1 MGPDGLQAESGSRSR
16 TAPGASEPPS
26 ALFSP
31 ARYTTSGLM
40 VRKPK
45 TRKIPKRT
53 AADRKKAPSRAR
65 AAAKHSRTKPA
76 PATSAAKCAKKPS
89 EAAQRPAQQPPAN
102 NAWPPVESRL
112 SLFDPLDLFRRA
124 LMSQDM
130 LFLSRQVTYHLAAA
144 AGDLEVYADSD
155 QIYLALTRLIEHI
168 VRRAPRGSSIE
179 IGLKPFALRSGPGI
193 EIDISCQDRFLDHPD
208 GQPLLTALLTEAVDP
223 HSGVALSQCQETVR
237 SQRGRLWADIPK
249 PHQIIYHAILPS
261 SPESAHHGGLESQ
274 AFKYDIFISNYASVR
289 KHYGIRKSQSLVEQV
304 ELYVRSL
311 VRYPMDMVMS
321 VWDKG
326 MITTIY
332 ETQLGAAESVAS
344 RISQRL
350 GREEFRIGKKPVEL
364 SFRYHLAPL
373 SRMTGVSDK
382 APEKR
387 SS

>member
-1 MGPDGLQAESGSRSR
+1 
-16 TAPGASEPPS
+16 
-26 ALFSP
+26 
-31 ARYTTSGLM
+31 M

-45 TRKIPKRT
+45 AR
-53 AADRKKAPSRAR
+53 KAPKR
-65 AAAKHSRTKPA
+65 AAARKTRAPKRAKPA
-76 PATSAAKCAKKPS
+76 LKRAPAARAKPPAKRAGAIPAAATP
-89 EAAQRPAQQPPAN
+89 ELTAQQPPAN
-102 NAWPPVESRL
+102 SVWPPPESRL

-144 AGDLEVYADSD
+144 TGDLEVYADSD
-155 QIYLALTRLIEHI
+155 QFYLALTKLIEHI
-168 VRRAPRGSSIE
+168 VRRSPRGNSIE

-193 EIDISCQDRFLDHPD
+193 EIDISCQDRYLDHPG
-208 GQPLLTALLTEAVDP
+208 GQPLLTALLTEEVDP
-223 HSGVALSQCQETVR
+223 HSGIALSQCQETVR
-237 SQRGRLWADIPK
+237 RQRGRLWADIPK
-249 PHQIIYHAILPS
+249 AQQIVYHIILPS

-304 ELYVRSL
+304 EHYVRSL

-321 VWDKG
+321 VSDRG

-364 SFRYHLAPL
+364 AFRYHLAPL
-373 SRMTGVSDK
+373 SRTAGVADK
-382 APEKR
+382 IPEKR

>member
-1 MGPDGLQAESGSRSR
+1 
-16 TAPGASEPPS
+16 
-26 ALFSP
+26 
-31 ARYTTSGLM
+31 M
-40 VRKPK
+40 VRKAK
-45 TRKIPKRT
+45 ARKVPKRAST
-53 AADRKKAPSRAR
+53 RVKKAPERAKAAPSRNK
-65 AAAKHSRTKPA
+65 AAAPRRKAASRKVSLPKPVFAAAA
-76 PATSAAKCAKKPS
+76 PA
-89 EAAQRPAQQPPAN
+89 QLPPAN
-102 NAWPPVESRL
+102 GAWPPSESRF

-144 AGDLEVYADSD
+144 AGDLEVFADSD

-179 IGLKPFALRSGPGI
+179 IGLRPFALRSGPGI
-193 EIDISCQDRFLDHPD
+193 EIDIACQDRYLDHPG
-208 GQPLLTALLTEAVDP
+208 GQPLLSALLTESVDP

-237 SQRGRLWADIPK
+237 RQRGRLWADIPK
-249 PHQIIYHAILPS
+249 PHQIVYHMILPS
-261 SPESAHHGGLESQ
+261 SPEGAHRQGMESQ

-304 ELYVRSL
+304 EHYVRSL

-321 VWDKG
+321 VSDKG

-373 SRMTGVSDK
+373 SRTAGVADK
-382 APEKR
+382 GPDKR